1 MGCTLLTTLAFFYL
15 IYNLFVSH
23 RKSCTFDQI
32 PQIDPHELMNDS
44 ITDII
49 SNLSFDE
56 IDSQDEKTC
65 DK

>member
-23 RKSCTFDQI
+23 RKSSTFDQI
-32 PQIDPHELMNDS
+32 LQIDSHELMNDS

-56 IDSQDEKTC
+56 INSQDEKTC
-65 DK
+65 EK

>member
-49 SNLSFDE
+49 SNLSFD
-56 IDSQDEKTC
+56 
-65 DK
+65 